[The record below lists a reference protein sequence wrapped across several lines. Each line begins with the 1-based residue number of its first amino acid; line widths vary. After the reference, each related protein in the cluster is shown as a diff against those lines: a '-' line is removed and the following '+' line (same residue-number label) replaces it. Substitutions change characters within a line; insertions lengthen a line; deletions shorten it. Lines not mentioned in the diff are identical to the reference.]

1 LRRGGRHPNAETGIN
16 ADKSSSGQKDKDSL
30 ARGRALVRTHYRVG
44 RIASD
49 GNMSSAG
56 LKVLL
61 IDDSAVVHRIV
72 KRLLKRDSRVQ
83 HFFAA
88 ANAADGYS
96 LFKISRPDAV
106 VLDLNLPDLHGLE
119 ILKRIK
125 GSSPRCVVIILTN
138 CDLPEMREECLRHG
152 ADSFLIK
159 ESDLLGVVSAIA
171 GLCRPARGRKR
182 ARASNGAN
190 HGNSGEF
197 R

>member
-1 LRRGGRHPNAETGIN
+1 M
-16 ADKSSSGQKDKDSL
+16 SSG
-30 ARGRALVRTHYRVG
+30 
-44 RIASD
+44 
-49 GNMSSAG
+49 G

-61 IDDSAVVHRIV
+61 IDDSAVIHRIV
-72 KRLLKRDSRVQ
+72 KRLLKRDARIQ

-119 ILKRIK
+119 ILKRTK

-138 CDLPEMREECLRHG
+138 CDLPEMREQCLRHG
-152 ADSFLIK
+152 ADSFLVK
-159 ESDLLGVVSAIA
+159 ESDLLGVVGAIA
-171 GLCRPARGRKR
+171 ALCRPAHGRKR
-182 ARASNGAN
+182 AAAKNGAN
-190 HGNSGEF
+190 HSNSCET

>member
-1 LRRGGRHPNAETGIN
+1 M
-16 ADKSSSGQKDKDSL
+16 SSG
-30 ARGRALVRTHYRVG
+30 
-44 RIASD
+44 
-49 GNMSSAG
+49 G

-61 IDDSAVVHRIV
+61 IDDSAVIHRIV
-72 KRLLKRDSRVQ
+72 KRLLKRDSRIQ

-125 GSSPRCVVIILTN
+125 GSSPRCVVIVLTN
-138 CDLPEMREECLRHG
+138 CDLPEMRAECLRHG
-152 ADSFLIK
+152 ADSFLVK
-159 ESDLLGVVSAIA
+159 ESDLLRVVSAIA
-171 GLCRPARGRKR
+171 ALCGPARGRKR
-182 ARASNGAN
+182 VGTINGAN
-190 HGNSGEF
+190 HDNGRRS